1 MLKYLSFR
9 NLRVDYNYK
18 NDGHSFAQ
26 ILYKVWPSMN
36 EFVRQLC
43 KQSIEPS
50 IVQTLTEYKIK
61 GFQFDRLVLGRIV
74 SSSLYSQTL
83 SHADTRV
90 LYILCLWS
98 L

>member
-1 MLKYLSFR
+1 MNTHL
-9 NLRVDYNYK
+9 
-18 NDGHSFAQ
+18 Q

-74 SSSLYSQTL
+74 SSSLYSQIL
-83 SHADTRV
+83 STRALV
-90 LYILCLWS
+90 FYTFYVWS